1 MIGCF
6 AAISSFGYGF
16 ANFLNAA
23 LLSTPGCAFLS
34 FASASNEGM
43 VACSIT
49 CVAVWT
55 ALNCVRID
63 KVGWLNELAAV
74 LHLGSIVV
82 ISVLV
87 LVLPVTVNS
96 APDNTRLA
104 SISSVF
110 TQWSNDTGFE
120 SPVYVVCIGLLY
132 GLYGFEGFEASAH
145 MAEEASA
152 AAAATAA
159 LAAVMHEFVGVAD
172 QILSSRQT
180 EGDRCKAAKG
190 VITTVMFTGCGGQ
203 RRQSCSW
210 RLITCCRLPVD
221 AVLPPRHAQH
231 R

>member
-74 LHLGSIVV
+74 LHLASIAT

-87 LVLPVTVNS
+87 LVLPVAVNS

-152 AAAATAA
+152 GRRCSHSSHGCSLLCMSLLVLLIKYCRHDRRRVIAA
-159 LAAVMHEFVGVAD
+159 
-172 QILSSRQT
+172 RP
-180 EGDRCKAAKG
+180 
-190 VITTVMFTGCGGQ
+190 
-203 RRQSCSW
+203 RR
-210 RLITCCRLPVD
+210 
-221 AVLPPRHAQH
+221 A
-231 R
+231 

>member
-6 AAISSFGYGF
+6 AAIASFGYGF

-34 FASASNEGM
+34 FASASNDGM

-49 CVAVWT
+49 CVAAWT

-74 LHLGSIVV
+74 LHLVSIVV

-110 TQWSNDTGFE
+110 TKWNNDTGFD

-145 MAEEASA
+145 LAEEVSSCCCRRCRSHRCRCQLHVSFADRRRPLQGSQGRGQHSDADGLWRSAKLKQASSLVIMATA
-152 AAAATAA
+152 AAAA
-159 LAAVMHEFVGVAD
+159 
-172 QILSSRQT
+172 
-180 EGDRCKAAKG
+180 C
-190 VITTVMFTGCGGQ
+190 
-203 RRQSCSW
+203 
-210 RLITCCRLPVD
+210 
-221 AVLPPRHAQH
+221 VLCLQAS
-231 R
+231 